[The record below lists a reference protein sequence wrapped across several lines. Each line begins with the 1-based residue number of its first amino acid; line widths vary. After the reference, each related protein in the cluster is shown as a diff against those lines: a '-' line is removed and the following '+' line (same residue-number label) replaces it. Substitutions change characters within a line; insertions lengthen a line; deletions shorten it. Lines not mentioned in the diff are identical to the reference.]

1 MRNALGEPI
10 HFSLLRSTDASA
22 EPFSTAEAKLILRVD
37 TSADDAVID
46 RIVKAARQKVE
57 ADTGRALINQSWT
70 LTLDAAPAGRHAI
83 LLPIAPVAS
92 ITSIKS
98 YATDDTESTV
108 SSSVYRLDSDSL
120 PARIVLKDN
129 QSWPSGLRPENAL
142 QVIFVAGY
150 GAAGSNVKDTG
161 LLQAVSLLMAHWY
174 EHREAVGEL
183 TDEIALA
190 YRALIGSHVVPWV

>member
-10 HFSLLRSTDASA
+10 HFSLVRSTDASV
-22 EPFSTAEAKLILRVD
+22 EPFTTAEAKLILRVD

-46 RIVKAARQKVE
+46 RIVKSARQKVE
-57 ADTGRALINQSWT
+57 ADTGRALITQSWT
-70 LTLDAAPAGRHAI
+70 MTLDAPPAGRNPI

-108 SSSVYRLDSDSL
+108 SSSVYRLDSDSV

-129 QSWPSGLRPENAL
+129 QTWPSSVRPENAL
-142 QVIFVAGY
+142 QVIFAAGY

-190 YRALIGSHVVPWV
+190 YRALIGSYVVPWL